1 MMALVLTA
9 SIAILV
15 PVQKDSKELTETN
28 IARAVKA
35 SLKIGMRSA
44 FT

>member
-1 MMALVLTA
+1 VLLEKMEVGAL
-9 SIAILV
+9 S
-15 PVQKDSKELTETN
+15 
-28 IARAVKA
+28 ARAVKA